1 MKRLFAILILLGLIA
16 AGVFGWAN
24 AAWEQPGP
32 ATPDGK
38 PRIILI
44 PPGTRAHAAANML
57 HDIGALNHPLI
68 FEFDLRWRRLAPK
81 LKAGE
86 YAIPSKA
93 SMADIAAIMIEGR
106 SIEHR
111 LTAAEG
117 LTSDMIH
124 KIVAADPVLTGDAGP
139 VPGEGTLLPETYLF
153 TRGETRAGMLARM
166 ARAMDSFVAQ
176 KWAAR
181 TPGLPFKTPQEAV
194 TLASIVEKETALPEE
209 RPHIAS
215 VFVNRLRIGMPLQSD
230 PTIIYDITRGYPLGR
245 GIRQSELDAATP
257 HNTYRIAGLP
267 PTPIANPGKEAIAA
281 VMNPPDTRDIYFV
294 ANGGG
299 GHSFAATIADHQ
311 RNVAAWRAQERRAAS
326 PPRAQSR

>member
-44 PPGTRAHAAANML
+44 PPGTRAHAAASML

-124 KIVAADPVLTGDAGP
+124 KIVAADPVLRPMYPEEDLGP
-139 VPGEGTLLPETYLF
+139 AKERLVLFLEQYWGGPTTYSQQ
-153 TRGETRAGMLARM
+153 RGHPRLRM
-166 ARAMDSFVAQ
+166 RHN
-176 KWAAR
+176 
-181 TPGLPFKTPQEAV
+181 PFKVNPDARDRWLAHMRVAV
-194 TLASIVEKETALPEE
+194 DGLGLA
-209 RPHIAS
+209 
-215 VFVNRLRIGMPLQSD
+215 PLQEE
-230 PTIIYDITRGYPLGR
+230 TLWNYM
-245 GIRQSELDAATP
+245 E
-257 HNTYRIAGLP
+257 
-267 PTPIANPGKEAIAA
+267 
-281 VMNPPDTRDIYFV
+281 
-294 ANGGG
+294 
-299 GHSFAATIADHQ
+299 
-311 RNVAAWRAQERRAAS
+311 RAAF
-326 PPRAQSR
+326 AMVNTFEE